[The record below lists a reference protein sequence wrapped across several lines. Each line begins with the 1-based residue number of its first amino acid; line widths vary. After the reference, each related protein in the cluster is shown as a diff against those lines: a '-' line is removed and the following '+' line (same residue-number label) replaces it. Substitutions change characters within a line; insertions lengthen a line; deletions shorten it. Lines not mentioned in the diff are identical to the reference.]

1 MRDIAWAVGRYSI
14 CLVAAGLAGLASG
27 CSTNGHPAAITSSP
41 SFSTLTQTI
50 RQTDDA
56 GLRLPFDTD
65 FPNRWSINNDG
76 SPYEPCT
83 QVPTEVLRN
92 FGLNPSSVSDA
103 AASDFQTAR
112 GCEWTFA
119 DDNLSAISQFVGD
132 IVHPQDGLAGHKAL
146 NSSGTEWFSDLV
158 VQGRRVLVGSIAPS
172 DCAVYVRSGDAVV
185 VTSVIKFG
193 GDAPSTAEICQ
204 KAADFLESTISR
216 IPE

>member
-1 MRDIAWAVGRYSI
+1 MRDIARAVGRFSI
-14 CLVAAGLAGLASG
+14 CVVAASLASG
-27 CSTNGHPAAITSSP
+27 CSTNGDPAAITSSP
-41 SFSTLTQTI
+41 SSSTPIQTI

-112 GCEWTFA
+112 GCEWTFV
-119 DDNLSAISQFVGD
+119 DDNLSAISQYVGD
-132 IVHPQDGLAGHKAL
+132 IVHPQDGLDGHKAL

-158 VQGRRVLVGSIAPS
+158 MQGRRVLVGSIAPS

-193 GDAPSTAEICQ
+193 GDAPSTAQICRE
-204 KAADFLESTISR
+204 AADFLKSTISR